1 MRREKRSYFG
11 FLIMKN
17 KLYFEKIENESKG
30 VRLFCFSYA
39 GGGASVFRS
48 WQNRLGDEIS
58 VYPAH
63 YPGHEERISEEPVWD
78 MDVLVTNIYEEIHSR
93 DMDKQPFFLF
103 GHSLGSRVAY
113 ELALRFEEV
122 GEENLLGIIVSA
134 GRAPNRKEDNPIYH
148 LPETEFF
155 KELSKYNRTPPELFE
170 NKALWAIFEPAL
182 RADFTVAETYCDK
195 KHRKL
200 HVPILALRGTLD
212 VEMTEEDLKEW
223 QCSTPQN
230 TALMSKHRTPETIR
244 TGTRNA
250 TAPQRICSKTKGLVQ
265 RKPSIRSERWATMFR
280 RMFC

>member
-1 MRREKRSYFG
+1 MRKEKRSYFG

-58 VYPAH
+58 VCPAH
-63 YPGHEERISEEPVWD
+63 YPGHEERILEEPVWD
-78 MDVLVTNIYEEIHSR
+78 MDVLVTNIYEEIHNR

-113 ELALRFEEV
+113 ELALRFEEA

-170 NKALWAIFEPAL
+170 NKALWAIIEPAL

-200 HVPILALRGTLD
+200 HVPILALWGTLD

-223 QCSTPQN
+223 QDYTDDEFYHSDITGEHLFID
-230 TALMSKHRTPETIR
+230 THTDEVLKRVKEYISKKCLE
-244 TGTRNA
+244 G
-250 TAPQRICSKTKGLVQ
+250 
-265 RKPSIRSERWATMFR
+265 
-280 RMFC
+280 